1 VLSPLYCRPVVA
13 AASLFYLTDRSR
25 RLATGNGDFS
35 QSYIECNPF
44 EFERLSQALEAK
56 RPGLMER
63 AVQQWRAVQ
72 RAV

>member
-1 VLSPLYCRPVVA
+1 MLSPLYCRPVVA
-13 AASLFYLTDRSR
+13 AASLFSLTDCSR

>member
-1 VLSPLYCRPVVA
+1 L
-13 AASLFYLTDRSR
+13 LTAEG
-25 RLATGNGDFS
+25 LGAGNGDFS